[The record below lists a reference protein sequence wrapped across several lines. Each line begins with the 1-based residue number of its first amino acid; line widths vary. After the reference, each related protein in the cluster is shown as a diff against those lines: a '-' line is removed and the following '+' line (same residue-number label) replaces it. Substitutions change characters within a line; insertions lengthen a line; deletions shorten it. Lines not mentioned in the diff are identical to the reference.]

1 MSLSP
6 SSSSSC
12 SSTSHTSIKTN
23 DYNKPGQTNQPHF
36 NQPQPVQ
43 PNNRTS
49 PSKSQQHSEPKSFRK
64 YNASI
69 NSSQTQNEFPLS
81 QHNSP
86 SSKTYFSNIPFSNY
100 QVINN
105 SNRAPKN
112 KVHHSSQPSVNL
124 GKKYHYSGQYSMVE
138 LQQPDLVESTNGNK
152 MKATQSTEEQD
163 QFNQELQKYFD
174 FYKLILTNI
183 KKPYVC
189 EIEAQSVLVRLS
201 PIELDSFLSNRRQVD
216 DMNSAANNASAK
228 EMNNSQA
235 QQNQGDSSFVPYST
249 MSGSI
254 NYDEIVSKC
263 ENVNYTLELA
273 NESNVFN
280 QVYTGDANEITL
292 KDLKPNTKY
301 FLR

>member
-1 MSLSP
+1 
-6 SSSSSC
+6 
-12 SSTSHTSIKTN
+12 
-23 DYNKPGQTNQPHF
+23 
-36 NQPQPVQ
+36 
-43 PNNRTS
+43 
-49 PSKSQQHSEPKSFRK
+49 
-64 YNASI
+64 
-69 NSSQTQNEFPLS
+69 
-81 QHNSP
+81 
-86 SSKTYFSNIPFSNY
+86 
-100 QVINN
+100 
-105 SNRAPKN
+105 
-112 KVHHSSQPSVNL
+112 
-124 GKKYHYSGQYSMVE
+124 
-138 LQQPDLVESTNGNK
+138 

-189 EIEAQSVLVRLS
+189 DIEAQSVLVRLS